1 MGEEEHQETTL
12 LLRPQETKKTTSLEF
27 FKTIAPIMFLQ
38 ASVGLCASLQATFY
52 PIEAE
57 LKGARA
63 SQFGAVFGIIH
74 LSLFI
79 FGPIVGKYLS
89 VFGVRVIY
97 PAGFLVDGASFIFFG
112 LLQWVDNTTMF
123 LVLSY
128 VIRFLEGV
136 GAAATWTSNLSIL
149 MAKFPDRKGSI
160 KAWCDASFNFGLTV
174 GPVVGAVLYEAG
186 GFCLPFAVTGTA
198 IILSG
203 LATYAVTDLPCL
215 EKTEKTSSVI
225 RFLSSLE
232 ICGALLTATMAAY
245 TIGTIEATLSPFL
258 ETLPSMTVQL
268 IALTFLT
275 MSVSS
280 VLATPV
286 SGWLCDRIP
295 GSPWLV
301 SCLGVSLMFLC
312 FTTLGPAPYLPSLS
326 PTMTTVSCSLVTQG
340 VGSAAVLV
348 ASFTCAQAAAV
359 GAGLGD
365 NMETQSVVSGLFT
378 SAFAAGNFCGPTLS
392 GILYD
397 LVGFAYNSVVIQ
409 CLLMLVF
416 SLNLLFYL
424 TNTNKRAG
432 DIPREI

>member
-1 MGEEEHQETTL
+1 MGEHLETSP
-12 LLRPQETKKTTSLEF
+12 LLRPQEKKKTTRLEF
-27 FKTIAPIMFLQ
+27 LKTIAPFMFLQ

-97 PAGFLVDGASFIFFG
+97 PAGFLVDGSSFIFFG
-112 LLQWVDNTTMF
+112 LLQWVDNTTTF

-174 GPVVGAVLYEAG
+174 GPVVGAFLYEAG
-186 GFCLPFAVTGTA
+186 GFCLPFAVTGAA

-203 LATYAVTDLPCL
+203 VTTYAVTDLPGL
-215 EKTEKTSSVI
+215 EKTEQTTSVI

-258 ETLPSMTVQL
+258 ETLPTMTVQL

-280 VLATPV
+280 VLATPL
-286 SGWLCDRIP
+286 SGWICDSNI
-295 GSPWLV
+295 SPWLV
-301 SCLGVSLMFLC
+301 SCLGVCLMFLS
-312 FTTLGPAPYLPSLS
+312 FMFLGPAPYITTFSPS
-326 PTMTTVSCSLVTQG
+326 MATVSCSLVSQG

-359 GAGLGD
+359 RAGHED
-365 NMETQSVVSGLFT
+365 NMDTQSVVSGLFT

-397 LVGFAYNSVVIQ
+397 VVGFTYNSVIIQ
-409 CLLMLVF
+409 CLLILVF

-424 TNTNKRAG
+424 INNSKTAG
-432 DIPREI
+432 IHPREI